1 MPGTEVDDAS
11 RQYEQL
17 LKLIL
22 RLSYQYARSRQRMP
36 KMTREQYQQ
45 FQRDLAEQI
54 RFEEHERTVTVAW
67 YKARVAEYQR
77 EAADLAARHKT
88 GEITDEERLKA
99 TAYLQGMRA
108 GIERTIHD
116 TKLTPE
122 ERGQVVQ
129 ALDAIDLD
137 PQIRMEHGVFGPM
150 TKREKA
156 IARQDAAKSEA
167 AAIEHHEEQAARQA
181 AAEHAAPTDGAGSFA
196 ALKKANA
203 ALTKQVQKLTAE
215 NTALT
220 EQVQT
225 LQAQAE
231 TTANASASASADA
244 ASNGHDPHRAE
255 HHAQQAEQQSA
266 EADID
271 PDQGDGG
278 AAAEMEAEA

>member
-1 MPGTEVDDAS
+1 MPGNEVDETS
-11 RQYEQL
+11 RSYQQL
-17 LKLIL
+17 LQVIL
-22 RLSYQYARSRQRMP
+22 HLSYQYARTRHRLP
-36 KMTREQYQQ
+36 KLTREQYKQ
-45 FQRDLAEQI
+45 FQHDLEERV
-54 RFEEHERTVTVAW
+54 RFEQHERAITVAW
-67 YKARVAEYQR
+67 YKSRVAEYQR

-88 GEITDEERLKA
+88 GELTDEERLKA
-99 TAYLQGMRA
+99 TAYMQGLRA
-108 GIERTIHD
+108 GIENTIHD

-122 ERGQVVQ
+122 ERGQAVQ

-156 IARQDAAKSEA
+156 VARQDAARSEA
-167 AAIEHHEEQAARQA
+167 AAIERREEQAARKA
-181 AAEHAAPTDGAGSFA
+181 AAEHAAPTDAAGSFA

-231 TTANASASASADA
+231 TVATASADT
-244 ASNGHDPHRAE
+244 STNGHGTQQADQK
-255 HHAQQAEQQSA
+255 QQAEQQ
-266 EADID
+266 EQQADID

-278 AAAEMEAEA
+278 STAEMEAEA